1 MIWACVEQGGR
12 ICMGVLQGDGL
23 ALYDRE
29 AFNGG
34 KPSGEVIA
42 LDGARWLTPCR
53 PTKMIA
59 LWNNF
64 HAAAAKNGWATP
76 PEPLYFLKSPNSYS
90 AHLAPIPRPKSY
102 AGRIVYEGEL
112 GIVIGAACTAVSPAG
127 AADAIFGFTCI
138 NDVTALDL
146 IASDPSFPQWTRAK
160 GFDGFG
166 VFGPVIATGLDPA
179 SLKVQTFV
187 NGRERQNYPVSDMI
201 FSPAEI
207 VSRISRDMTL
217 YPGDVI
223 ACGTSL
229 GVLPMRDGAV
239 VDVVI
244 EGVGKLTNTF
254 GDAPPAAFEPKRT

>member
-1 MIWACVEQGGR
+1 
-12 ICMGVLQGDGL
+12 MGVLQDDGL
-23 ALYDRE
+23 ALYDCE
-29 AFNGG
+29 PFNGG
-34 KPSGEVIA
+34 KPNGEVIA
-42 LDGARWLTPCR
+42 LDGARWRTPCR
-53 PTKMIA
+53 PSKMIA

-64 HAAAAKNGWATP
+64 HAAAAKNGWVAP
-76 PEPLYFLKSPNSYS
+76 PEPLYFLKSPNSFN
-90 AHLAPIPRPKSY
+90 AHQAPILRPTAY
-102 AGRIVYEGEL
+102 DGRIVYEGEL
-112 GIVIGAACTAVSPAG
+112 GIVIGATCAAVSPAV
-127 AADAIFGFTCI
+127 AADAIFGFTCV

-179 SLKVQTFV
+179 PLKVQTFV
-187 NGRERQNYPVSDMI
+187 NGRERQNYPVTDMI
-201 FSPAEI
+201 FSPSEI

-229 GVLPMRDGAV
+229 GILPMRDGTV

-244 EGVGKLTNTF
+244 EGIGKLTNTF
-254 GDAPPAAFEPKRT
+254 EPAVTRPGP

>member
-1 MIWACVEQGGR
+1 
-12 ICMGVLQGDGL
+12 MGAVQDGKL
-23 ALYDRE
+23 AVHDRE
-29 AFNGG
+29 PFHGG
-34 KPSGEVIA
+34 EPTGEVIP
-42 LDGARWLTPCR
+42 LEGARWLPPCT

-64 HAAAAKNGWATP
+64 HAAAVKNSWAIP
-76 PEPLYFLKSPNSYS
+76 VEPLYFLKSPNCYS
-90 AHLAPIPRPKSY
+90 AHQQPILRPKAY
-102 AGRIVYEGEL
+102 DGRIVYEGEL
-112 GIVIGAACTAVSPAG
+112 GIIIGATCDADSEAA

-138 NDVTALDL
+138 NDVTAIEL
-146 IASDPSFPQWTRAK
+146 IGCDPSFPQWTRAK

-179 SLKVQTFV
+179 SLKVQTLV

-201 FSPAEI
+201 FSPAEL

-229 GVLPMRDGAV
+229 GVLPLRDGNV
-239 VDVVI
+239 VEVVI
-244 EGVGKLTNTF
+244 DGIGTLSNIF
-254 GDAPPAAFEPKRT
+254 QDGARS